1 MLSRALASIAA
12 FSMLAHAMLGCCWH
26 HSHADGGVNHTHA
39 ASCRQAA
46 QLNVTSR
53 TRHAHSSH
61 GPHHSPSH
69 GRQHHG
75 DEMPIDETPP
85 SPNPCDHDPCV
96 YLAADRSASD
106 LQLERQCL
114 FSPVECSDSGQILTA
129 HVVTSTATPR
139 IAASAALR
147 ADLSIWQV

>member
-26 HSHADGGVNHTHA
+26 HSHADGGVHHTVSA
-39 ASCRQAA
+39 ACQQAA
-46 QLNVTSR
+46 QRDVTGR

-61 GPHHSPSH
+61 DPHHAPSH

-75 DEMPIDETPP
+75 DKTPGDETPP
-85 SPNPCDHDPCV
+85 SPNPCDLDPCV
-96 YLAADRSASD
+96 YLAADRSASN

-114 FSPVECSDSGQILTA
+114 FSPVECSDGGQILTTV
-129 HVVTSTATPR
+129 VVTSTATPR

-147 ADLSIWQV
+147 ADLSVWQV